1 MANNK
6 NTGKLFKELKE
17 ITVKD
22 FIKVF
27 YGRHKDPYIISVE
40 TFQDGLGLTD
50 LNERLE
56 NLENNVYKVTYYEI
70 IDISTS
76 TTGSITIPD
85 EASVVTTGFDGN
97 AVLSTLN
104 GNDYPAGE
112 TPTQGGTAIT
122 ANMDTSGNW
131 VTSGLYT
138 GGNVALIYQLS
149 IRSEVVSN
157 LDINKVIDFYIQ
169 GVDKTFTFEQAVPD
183 TEWIINHNLNK
194 FPSITVEDSSGK
206 VVEGAEEY
214 IDQNN
219 LKINF
224 CAAFSGKA
232 HLN

>member
-76 TTGSITIPD
+76 TTGSITMPD
-85 EASVVTTGFDGN
+85 EASVVTTAFDGN

-104 GNDYPAGE
+104 GND
-112 TPTQGGTAIT
+112 
-122 ANMDTSGNW
+122 
-131 VTSGLYT
+131 
-138 GGNVALIYQLS
+138 
-149 IRSEVVSN
+149 
-157 LDINKVIDFYIQ
+157 
-169 GVDKTFTFEQAVPD
+169 
-183 TEWIINHNLNK
+183 
-194 FPSITVEDSSGK
+194 
-206 VVEGAEEY
+206 
-214 IDQNN
+214 
-219 LKINF
+219 
-224 CAAFSGKA
+224 
-232 HLN
+232 